1 MRTMFIA
8 VLVAGVGLAGVA
20 VHMAQ
25 NYIGRTQDQLAK
37 EQELRRKIGPMVEVF
52 VVNKP
57 LNYGDPL
64 TRDDVQ
70 KMYWPQNTLPEGAF
84 TSGKELFPENEKGER
99 YVLRQME
106 TYEPVLAVKVTEPG
120 EAAGLTGMLAAG
132 QRAFTIQFSDAA
144 GASRFLQPGNRV
156 DIYWTGV
163 TPSGTNETRL
173 IETALGIIAVD
184 RPDIRTGSKAKTETT
199 GPNYAAPKAMTVAAT
214 PEQVGRLAQAQAS
227 GQLSVALVAQDD
239 PGSDM
244 RRDLVVTGT
253 DIYGEVAPVA
263 APVAAAPAPE
273 QCHITTRRGA
283 EVIETP
289 IPCTN

>member
-1 MRTMFIA
+1 MRAMFVA
-8 VLVAGVGLAGVA
+8 VLVAGVGLAGFA

-25 NYIGRTQDQLAK
+25 SYIGRTQDQLAK

-70 KMYWPQNTLPEGAF
+70 KMYWPQNTLPEGVF
-84 TSGKELFPENEKGER
+84 KSGKELFPEGEKGQR
-99 YVLRQME
+99 FVLRQME
-106 TYEPVLAVKVTEPG
+106 TFEPVLAVKVTEPG
-120 EAAGLTGMLAAG
+120 EAAGLTGMLTAG

-163 TPSGTNETRL
+163 TPAGTNETRL
-173 IETALGIIAVD
+173 IESALAIIAVD
-184 RPDIRTGSKAKTETT
+184 RPDIRTNAKAKTETT
-199 GPNYAAPKAMTVAAT
+199 APNYAAPKAMTVAAT

-227 GQLSVALVAQDD
+227 GQLSVALVAHDD
-239 PGSDM
+239 PGGAAPSN
-244 RRDLVVTGT
+244 LVVTGS
-253 DIYGEVAPVA
+253 DIYGDIAA
-263 APVAAAPAPE
+263 APVEAAAPPE
-273 QCHITTRRGA
+273 QCYITTRRGA